1 MPKPRGPLP
10 GRNSAGLGRKAP
22 DQAAGEELPPEE
34 EPPEDEPPEEDVE
47 ADDDVE
53 EVVEGVLDELD
64 DDEESPEEDVDFD
77 APTVLLDE
85 ERLSVR

>member
-10 GRNSAGLGRKAP
+10 GRDSAGLGRKTP
-22 DQAAGEELPPEE
+22 GQAAGEEL
-34 EPPEDEPPEEDVE
+34 PPEDEPPEEDVE

-53 EVVEGVLDELD
+53 EAPEVVEGVLDELD
-64 DDEESPEEDVDFD
+64 DDEESPEDDVDFD

>member
-34 EPPEDEPPEEDVE
+34 EPPEEDVE